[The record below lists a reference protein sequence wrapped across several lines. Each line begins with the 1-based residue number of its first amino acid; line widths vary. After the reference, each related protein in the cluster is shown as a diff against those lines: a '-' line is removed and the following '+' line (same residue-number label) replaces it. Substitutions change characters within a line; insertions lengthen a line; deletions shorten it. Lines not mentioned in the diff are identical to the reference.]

1 MYVFI
6 SALYQL
12 QNSTVSSR
20 FRVVF
25 FFFMN
30 NVGDDEGKDEKSVQ
44 IPPSPPPPLWGFF
57 SDVCKIQNGIR
68 ETLDWEYGEIKLD

>member
-1 MYVFI
+1 MYLFLPYINYKTAQSPPDSV
-6 SALYQL
+6 LL
-12 QNSTVSSR
+12 L
-20 FRVVF
+20 
-25 FFFMN
+25 FFMN

-44 IPPSPPPPLWGFF
+44 IPPSPPPLWGFF